1 VYNYGNLDATLMHSA
16 EPSDRTARKAR
27 ILVVEDVAN
36 VATVLKA
43 RLESYDYDVCDVAST
58 GLRAVASALE
68 FRPDLILMDILLEGD
83 MNGIEAAEQIIKR
96 IDVPIIYLS
105 CVNDRAILERAI
117 HTNPYGFILK
127 PYDNTELH
135 FAIENALI
143 KHRTLQDRENRI
155 SELERSCNPDKG

>member
-1 VYNYGNLDATLMHSA
+1 MRSA
-16 EPSDRTARKAR
+16 KPSDKLPQKVR

-43 RLESYDYDVCDVAST
+43 RLESYNYHVYDVASS
-58 GLRAVASALE
+58 GLQAITSALE

-96 IDVPIIYLS
+96 LDVPIIYLS
-105 CVNDRAILERAI
+105 CVNDQAILDRAI

-143 KHRTLQDRENRI
+143 KHRASQEREKRI
-155 SELERSCNPDKG
+155 SELEQGGNPAKG